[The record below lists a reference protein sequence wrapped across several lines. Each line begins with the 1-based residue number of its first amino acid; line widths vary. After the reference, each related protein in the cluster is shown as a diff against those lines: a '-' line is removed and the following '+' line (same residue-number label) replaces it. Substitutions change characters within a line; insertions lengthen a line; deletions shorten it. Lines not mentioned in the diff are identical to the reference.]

1 MGLWYTVGV
10 VVMAFIVS
18 AIWLEENKDK
28 ELD

>member
-10 VVMAFIVS
+10 VAMAFIVS
-18 AIWLEENKDK
+18 LIWLPENKDK